1 MVGEGG
7 NYINVNCTYLLAPF
21 LRIARNATFETISC
35 EGNLIT
41 QKICFISRRLQYCS
55 ELVGS
60 NQTYGYIG
68 HRYAQLFVRGHYLFR
83 EFIISELF
91 ILLIF
96 MSAHYV
102 MSVFNP

>member
-1 MVGEGG
+1 M
-7 NYINVNCTYLLAPF
+7 
-21 LRIARNATFETISC
+21 
-35 EGNLIT
+35 
-41 QKICFISRRLQYCS
+41 
-55 ELVGS
+55 GS
-60 NQTYGYIG
+60 NQTYGYIR